1 MSKMVD
7 KAEQPDQYWQQFV
20 ADGLVEKGLKPDD
33 FLIPERSPIEYS
45 EQYPK
50 QALKS
55 LKLRL
60 TQDAHRKLSGRWRKY
75 KYSAKHNN
83 TTLTIRKETLLKLQA
98 MAKKTGLQ
106 DDNYDLMLDYL
117 LDPNEDLEP
126 AKLDVE
132 KLGLESGLDFETRS
146 EKLRVKL
153 RFRGTSW
160 RHILATFEYAFKCGW
175 LACHATHA
183 KRRTEKLME
192 AAANDFV
199 EKLKGF

>member
-1 MSKMVD
+1 MGKISN

-33 FLIPERSPIEYS
+33 FLVPESSPTEYS
-45 EQYPK
+45 DQFPK

-55 LKLRL
+55 LKIVL
-60 TQDAHRKLSGRWRKY
+60 TPDAHRKLSGRWRKY
-75 KYSAKHNN
+75 KYSATHNN
-83 TTLTIRKETLLKLQA
+83 TTLTIRKETLHKLQA

-126 AKLDVE
+126 AKIEVE

-153 RFRGTSW
+153 RFRGSSW
-160 RHILATFEYAFKCGW
+160 RHILATFEYAFKSGW
-175 LACHATHA
+175 LACQATHA
-183 KRRTEKLME
+183 KRRTDKIME
-192 AAANDFV
+192 ESANDFV